1 MKKKRILSIALL
13 GVTLCSCNEK
23 DVTLPELKVNVQI
36 EKLTRAEKEQF
47 QSGDAIGLFIQDKNE
62 DNYNQCDCSFN
73 NKVTYTGSQWAL
85 SSTINAGSE
94 SGSVFAYY
102 PYKQTLPSI
111 DKIPVESAS
120 QIDYL
125 YANKT
130 TVNTKNPNITLRMQH
145 ALSLVRFIIKKE
157 GYDGKGVVSR
167 MALQN
172 IPTSGMMDSR
182 TGHITVSN
190 IGNQSYTGDYRLTEQ
205 APLVLSVIALPLSVT
220 STTAYI
226 TIDGEKYRYE
236 LSPSNWTAGKI
247 TSYTLQIDTATN
259 TLFAVE
265 NTTIESWTSG
275 ENYTG
280 NLTNEGFQVDHE
292 A

>member
-1 MKKKRILSIALL
+1 MNKNKVISITLL
-13 GVTLCSCNEK
+13 GIILCSCNEK
-23 DVTLPELKVNVQI
+23 DVLPELKVNVQI
-36 EKLTRAEKEQF
+36 ESLTRAEKEEF
-47 QSGDAIGLFIQDKNE
+47 QPGDAIGLFIQDKNE

-73 NKVTYTGSQWAL
+73 NKVVYADSQWIL
-85 SSTINAGSE
+85 NSPIIAGNE
-94 SGSVFAYY
+94 EGCVYAYY
-102 PYKQTLPSI
+102 PYKEGILSI
-111 DKIPVESAS
+111 DKVPLESAS
-120 QIDYL
+120 QTDYL
-125 YANKT
+125 YAT
-130 TVNTKNPNITLRMQH
+130 PVNVNMEKSNITLRMQH
-145 ALSLVRFIIKKE
+145 AMSLVRFIIKKE

-167 MALQN
+167 VALQN
-172 IPTSGMMDSR
+172 IHTSGMMDSR
-182 TGHITVSN
+182 TGYITVSN
-190 IGNQSYTGDYRLTEQ
+190 IGNEAYTGEYQLTEEV
-205 APLVLSVIALPLSVT
+205 PLVLSVISLPLSVT

-226 TIDGEKYRYE
+226 TIDGEKYRYD

-247 TSYTLQIDTATN
+247 TSYTLQIDTVTN